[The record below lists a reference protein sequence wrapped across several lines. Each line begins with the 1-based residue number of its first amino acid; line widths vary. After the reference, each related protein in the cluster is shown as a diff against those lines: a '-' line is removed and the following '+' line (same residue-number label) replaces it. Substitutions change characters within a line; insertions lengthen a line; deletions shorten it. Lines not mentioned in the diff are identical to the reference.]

1 MPNLSALDFT
11 KFGSL
16 NLVVTQFDRYLLPF
30 DFLDALQG
38 IWQDGNV
45 RPNAF
50 IFLRRDGDGNLS
62 GMEGSRLEQGE
73 DIVAMNAALAAIT
86 ERSLGTPER
95 VQLQRALCNQ
105 ERHGG

>member
-1 MPNLSALDFT
+1 MPDLSALDFS

-16 NLVVTQFDRYLLPF
+16 NLIVTEFDRYLLPF

-62 GMEGSRLEQGE
+62 GMEGSRLERQT
-73 DIVAMNAALAAIT
+73 ISW
-86 ERSLGTPER
+86 R
-95 VQLQRALCNQ
+95 
-105 ERHGG
+105 